1 MKSGKGNANLQT
13 KMDEEWVEL
22 DIEEKLLLEQITDE
36 GVMRID
42 KNNRLKKI
50 RELIKSPLVFREQ

>member
-1 MKSGKGNANLQT
+1 
-13 KMDEEWVEL
+13 MDEDWVEL
-22 DIEEKLLLEQITDE
+22 DVEEKLLLEQITDDS
-36 GVMRID
+36 VMRID